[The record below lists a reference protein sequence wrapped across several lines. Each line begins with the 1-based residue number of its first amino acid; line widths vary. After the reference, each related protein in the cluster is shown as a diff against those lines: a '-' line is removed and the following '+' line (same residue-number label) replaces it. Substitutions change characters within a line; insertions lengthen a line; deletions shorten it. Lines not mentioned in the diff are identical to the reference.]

1 LVIFTGFAYWA
12 FSSLVPVALV
22 ILRHKDPQRPRPFRA
37 LLYPVS
43 PVLFFLASLIMMG
56 AVIKNDITKLSIS
69 RDLLSDPPTTL
80 VSMVIFIA
88 GIIVFFGQR
97 IRKISVRK

>member
-1 LVIFTGFAYWA
+1 
-12 FSSLVPVALV
+12 
-22 ILRHKDPQRPRPFRA
+22 
-37 LLYPVS
+37 
-43 PVLFFLASLIMMG
+43 MMG